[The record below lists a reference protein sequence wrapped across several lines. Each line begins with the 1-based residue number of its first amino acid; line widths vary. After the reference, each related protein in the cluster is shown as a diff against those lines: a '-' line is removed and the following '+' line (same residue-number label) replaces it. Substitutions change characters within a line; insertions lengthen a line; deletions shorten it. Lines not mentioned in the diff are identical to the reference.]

1 MNPPRALTLSGGV
14 TEVGSDRALAQFSAQ
29 NICLNGAEMRGRHC
43 VITYMDGI
51 VTITPSAS
59 DAIIEV
65 SA

>member
-1 MNPPRALTLSGGV
+1 MNFDATVSYV
-14 TEVGSDRALAQFSAQ
+14 FSNDSVFIQ
-29 NICLNGAEMRGRHC
+29 LDGAEMRGRHC